1 MNKSKKIYHGT
12 NVKFKEFDLYKSSD
26 GTVWFSDNKDMVKK
40 GYDGACGNKYVME
53 RTIDEKA
60 LKLADWNMAEK
71 YLISELID
79 MGYDGI
85 KYSEPKA
92 KDVCYQIFYPQKL
105 KISD

>member
-53 RTIDEKA
+53 RTID
-60 LKLADWNMAEK
+60 D
-71 YLISELID
+71 
-79 MGYDGI
+79 
-85 KYSEPKA
+85 
-92 KDVCYQIFYPQKL
+92 
-105 KISD
+105 

>member
-12 NVKFKEFDLYKSSD
+12 NAKFKEFDLYKSSD

-60 LKLADWNMAEK
+60 LKLADWDMADK
-71 YLISELID
+71 YLISQLID

-85 KYSEPKA
+85 KYLEPKA

-105 KISD
+105 NKLD